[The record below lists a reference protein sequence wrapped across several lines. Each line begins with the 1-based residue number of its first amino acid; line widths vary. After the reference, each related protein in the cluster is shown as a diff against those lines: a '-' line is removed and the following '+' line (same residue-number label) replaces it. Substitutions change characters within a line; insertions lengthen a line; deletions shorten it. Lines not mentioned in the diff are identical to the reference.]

1 MFAYVRN
8 LLLLYLYASMCCVQ
22 TSSPSEFIQDIQ
34 GYRNACK
41 VTGWE
46 PKQDCTAY
54 NVIAFHAYLKST
66 LHNVTPN
73 TTITFESVHLN
84 KGEGYDP
91 ASGIFTAPEDGVYS
105 FAWSFLSKKGGRVYF
120 AAVVNNADRVHTCIN
135 NQQSTHISTSGY
147 LIYELKRGNKV
158 WIRTWYVPATY
169 IHGGYYTYFSGSKIN
184 SIRLLY

>member
-1 MFAYVRN
+1 MLAYVRN

-41 VTGWE
+41 VIGWE

-66 LHNVTPN
+66 LYNVTPN

-84 KGEGYDP
+84 KGDGYDP
-91 ASGIFTAPEDGVYS
+91 ATGIFTAPEDGVYS
-105 FAWSFLSKKGGRVYF
+105 FAWSFLSKKGGTVYF
-120 AAVVNNADRVHTCIN
+120 AAVVKNADRVHTCIN

-184 SIRLLY
+184 SI

>member
-1 MFAYVRN
+1 MHILIFK
-8 LLLLYLYASMCCVQ
+8 LL
-22 TSSPSEFIQDIQ
+22 
-34 GYRNACK
+34 
-41 VTGWE
+41 
-46 PKQDCTAY
+46 DCTAY

-84 KGEGYDP
+84 KGDGYDP

-105 FAWSFLSKKGGRVYF
+105 FAWSFLSKKGGTVYF

-135 NQQSTHISTSGY
+135 NQQSTYISTSGY
-147 LIYELKRGNKV
+147 LIYELKSGNKV